1 MTDSSTHDPAHP
13 PAPFGTLLG
22 ACNSKVPVYS
32 SHYESANPNDFPD
45 RLSYRSYVD
54 GIFMGYKWQCVEL
67 ARRWLYLNRGYIFD
81 DIAMAY
87 DIFHLRSVRVIK
99 DNSRL
104 PLRSFR
110 NGSKRPPEPGC
121 LLIWNEGGEFEHTGH
136 VAIVTEVIGNRVRCI
151 EQNVDHVIWHNT
163 QDSSRNYS
171 RELIAHISPRGE
183 FHIDCSFPNTTICG
197 WVIQTDDATHA
208 EPQCDIDPRLLRI
221 EKHQAK
227 DQGQLNKPW
236 LDLTQP
242 DEAAF
247 VQMMQGH
254 KLSGK
259 TKDQYSYLC
268 ISETAH
274 RELKNVTNE
283 LHGLFT
289 RATNYIL
296 RHEELL
302 TLFNIPRA
310 LWPML
315 RQSWEN
321 RATDMITGRFDFSM
335 SPYGLKAYEYNADSA
350 SCHLEC
356 GKIQVKWAEQ
366 VGCTE
371 GWCPGEDLHEQ
382 LVDAWRARKIT
393 GTLHI
398 LQDDDPEETY
408 HALYMQSAMHEAG
421 IHSKI
426 ITGLQDLRWN
436 EHNQVVDADGE
447 VIRWVWKTWAWETAL
462 DQIREECAA
471 DETALQSGKPLVRT
485 ATPRLVDVLL
495 DPEVMVYE
503 PLWTLIPSNKAV
515 LAVLW
520 EMFPGQPNLLQTSFT
535 LTNTLQQNGYV
546 TKPLAGRSGFDISII
561 NPQNTFQQT
570 NGKFAHQNLIYQEFF
585 SLPEIDGEHIQL
597 STFTVDG
604 EYAGSC
610 VRADES
616 PIITTH
622 SDLLALRVIDDEHFL
637 NG

>member
-1 MTDSSTHDPAHP
+1 MTASSHHDKNFP

-22 ACNSKVPVYS
+22 VCNSKVPAYS
-32 SHYESANPNDFPD
+32 SHYESANPADYPD

-81 DIAMAY
+81 DVAMAY

-110 NGSKRPPEPGC
+110 NGAKRPPEPGC

-136 VAIVTEVIGNRVRCI
+136 VAIVTDVIGNRVRCI

-163 QDSSRNYS
+163 RIYS
-171 RELIAHISPRGE
+171 RELTARVGAHGE
-183 FHIDCSFPNTTICG
+183 FHIDCTFPHTSILG
-197 WVIQTDDATHA
+197 WVIQTDDDTHA
-208 EPQCDIDPRLLRI
+208 EPQDDVNPHLLRI
-221 EKHQAK
+221 EKHHIA
-227 DQGQLNKPW
+227 DRGQLNKAW
-236 LDLTQP
+236 LDLSQP

-254 KLSGK
+254 KLSSK
-259 TKDQYSYLC
+259 EKDQYSYLC

-274 RELKNVTNE
+274 RELKNATNE

-302 TLFNIPRA
+302 ELFNLPRA
-310 LWPML
+310 LWPKL

-321 RATDMITGRFDFSM
+321 RANEMITGRFDFSM
-335 SPYGLKAYEYNADSA
+335 SEYGLKVYEYNADSA

-366 VGCTE
+366 AGCNE

-382 LVDAWRARKIT
+382 LVDAWRARNIT

-408 HALYMQSAMHEAG
+408 HALYMQSAMREAG

-426 ITGLQDLRWN
+426 ITGMQGLRWN
-436 EHNQVVDADGE
+436 EHNQVVDADGDL
-447 VIRWVWKTWAWETAL
+447 IRWVWKTWAWETAL
-462 DQIREECAA
+462 DQIRAECAA
-471 DETALQSGKPLVRT
+471 DEAALQGGRPLMRT
-485 ATPRLVDVLL
+485 PTPRLVDVLL
-495 DPEVMVYE
+495 APEVMVYE

-520 EMFPGQPNLLQTSFT
+520 EMFPGQPNLLCTSFR
-535 LTNTLQQNGYV
+535 LTDTLQQNGYV

-561 NPQNTFQQT
+561 NHQTTIQQQ
-570 NGKFAHQNLIYQEFF
+570 NGKFAHQNLVYQEFF
-585 SLPEIDGEHIQL
+585 PLPEIDGEHVQL

-604 EYAGSC
+604 KFAGSC
-610 VRADES
+610 VRTDAS

-622 SDLLALRVIDDEHFL
+622 SDLLALRVIDDAHFL